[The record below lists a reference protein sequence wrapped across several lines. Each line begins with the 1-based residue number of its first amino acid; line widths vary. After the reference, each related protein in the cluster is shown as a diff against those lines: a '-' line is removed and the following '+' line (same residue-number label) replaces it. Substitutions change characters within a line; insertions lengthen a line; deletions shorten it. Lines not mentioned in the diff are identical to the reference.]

1 MARRTGKKI
10 LIPVLFII
18 AGLGFLIFRGISDT
32 GVYYM
37 TVGELIK
44 KADSLKGD
52 SVRISGDVVAGTI
65 NYNQRD
71 LILSFAIRDTV
82 NPSKTIN
89 ALYNGP
95 APDAFKEGVEVV
107 LQGIYDMEVN
117 LFTAKELLAKCPSK
131 YGSEITE
138 EGSN

>member
-37 TVGELIK
+37 TVEELTK
-44 KADSLKGD
+44 KADSLKGEG
-52 SVRISGDVVAGTI
+52 VRISGDVVAGTI
-65 NYNQRD
+65 NYNQKD
-71 LILSFAIRDTV
+71 LILSFAIRDTA
-82 NPSKTIN
+82 NPSKVIN

-95 APDAFKEGVEVV
+95 APDAFKEDIEVV
-107 LQGIYDMEVN
+107 LQGSYDAEKN
-117 LFTAKELLAKCPSK
+117 LFMAKELLAKCPSK
-131 YGSEITE
+131 YSSEADGK
-138 EGSN
+138 GSN

>member
-1 MARRTGKKI
+1 MARKTGKKI

-44 KADSLKGD
+44 KADSLKD
-52 SVRISGDVVAGTI
+52 ESVRISGDVVAGTI

-71 LILSFAIRDTV
+71 LILSFAISDTE
-82 NPSKTIN
+82 NPAKVIN
-89 ALYNGP
+89 ALYNGA
-95 APDAFKEGVEVV
+95 APDAFKEDVEVV
-107 LQGIYDMEVN
+107 LQGIYDTEKK

-131 YGSEITE
+131 YSSETTE
-138 EGSN
+138 GGSN

>member
-1 MARRTGKKI
+1 MAKRTGKKI
-10 LIPVLFII
+10 LIPVLFIV

-37 TVGELIK
+37 TVEELIT
-44 KADSLKGD
+44 KADSQKGD
-52 SVRISGDVVAGTI
+52 SVRISGNVAAGTV

-71 LILSFAIRDTV
+71 LILSFAISDTA
-82 NPSKTIN
+82 NPAKVIN
-89 ALYNGP
+89 VLYNGP

-107 LQGIYDMEVN
+107 LQGIYDMEKN

-131 YGSEITE
+131 YDSEKSE